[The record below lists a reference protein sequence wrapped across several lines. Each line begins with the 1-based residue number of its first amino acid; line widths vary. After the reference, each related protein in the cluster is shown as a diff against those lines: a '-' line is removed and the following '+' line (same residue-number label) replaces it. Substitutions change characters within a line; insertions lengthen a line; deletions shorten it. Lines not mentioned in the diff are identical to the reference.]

1 MGEKYRSTED
11 LRHFGS
17 DLNKY
22 AHENCI
28 KEMTVINID
37 FLSYKASKHK
47 IRIIES
53 KHTNESMGR
62 QQRVVLELFASLF
75 KKLNEKL
82 TYECYI
88 IKGDYPYITSEIE
101 DLVNKSI
108 FAVDQENLIK
118 FLNFEDYTII

>member
-1 MGEKYRSTED
+1 MKTYNKLVRDKILLIIGGQGKVFSAHTADEKEFR
-11 LRHFGS
+11 
-17 DLNKY
+17 
-22 AHENCI
+22 
-28 KEMTVINID
+28 
-37 FLSYKASKHK
+37 
-47 IRIIES
+47 
-53 KHTNESMGR
+53 
-62 QQRVVLELFASLF
+62 